1 MVTQVACLKEL
12 FTIFTAKFEWFG
24 NSFFGWEETRMNWL
38 REHMRD
44 QLTNAASSEFG
55 KNILSFPT
63 DTPADSRYDTS
74 SALDLVSQA
83 AGVIRGIQDRA
94 AESEARARALAES
107 AIEKLQL
114 AESRIHSAEAAR
126 GQAEETL
133 SKLGARLQ
141 EAERELARTQS
152 RIATAEAQLAKAE
165 QHMRAAET
173 RAINAEKAVSQIED
187 AIRTQLVGLQ
197 KNLTGR
203 SVRAA

>member
-1 MVTQVACLKEL
+1 
-12 FTIFTAKFEWFG
+12 
-24 NSFFGWEETRMNWL
+24 MNWL

-44 QLTNAASSEFG
+44 QLTNAASSEPG
-55 KNILSFPT
+55 QKILSFPT
-63 DTPADSRYDTS
+63 DTPADPRYDTS
-74 SALDLVSQA
+74 SALDLVSRA

-94 AESEARARALAES
+94 AESEARARTLAET

-114 AESRIHSAEAAR
+114 AQARIHSAEAAR
-126 GQAEETL
+126 GQAQETL
-133 SKLGARLQ
+133 SKFTAKLQ

-152 RIATAEAQLAKAE
+152 RIATAESQLAQAE

-173 RAINAEKAVSQIED
+173 RAINAEKAVSQIEE

-197 KNLTGR
+197 RHLSGR